1 MSEMKQTTH
10 DGLLGPVLAVVA
22 VELGLAPAAL
32 GPQDAP
38 GVTPGWDSQQH
49 MRIVLAL
56 EDRFQVRFSNE
67 MIVQLLS
74 ARQLADHVRELLDG
88 ANP

>member
-1 MSEMKQTTH
+1 MNEKNQATD
-10 DGLLGPVLAVVA
+10 DGLLGQVLAVVA
-22 VELGLAPAAL
+22 EELALDPRTL

-56 EDRFQVRFSNE
+56 EDRFDVRFSND

-74 ARQLADHVRELLDG
+74 ARQLADHVRELRDG
-88 ANP
+88 ANA